1 VAQIQRVTGMQDVLP
16 EDRKYWDAI
25 ERTFISLAG
34 TYGFQRIDLPILEY
48 SELFSRGVG
57 EGSDFFVQKEMYSI
71 SDEGS
76 SSLTLRPEITAGMVR
91 AYLQNGMQN
100 WSQPVKLFTMG
111 PLFRRERPQAGRFRQ
126 HSQCNPEIIGE
137 SDPAADAE
145 IMSLTATLFRR
156 LGYKELKF
164 QVNSTGCGE
173 CRPAY
178 LRRLRQFFNQHQE
191 RLSELDL
198 ERLRRNP
205 LRIFDSKE
213 PGIEE
218 LQDEAPHSLDH
229 ICQDCS
235 DHFQDLLK
243 LLDALGESYEINF
256 RLVRGIDYYTKTVF
270 ELWDASIGAQSALC
284 GGGRYDGLAEA
295 IGGPS
300 APGVGVG
307 IGIER
312 IVLGM
317 KQQGIEVPEADLP
330 ELMFIHFGGE
340 SKVAAVQLAAQLRH
354 AGIGARV
361 TFSRTRRSMKSQ
373 MREAG
378 RHNARWVI
386 IIGDDELAQGK
397 VTVKLMDGGQQH
409 SVDRE
414 SLAEWFAEPRS

>member
-1 VAQIQRVTGMQDVLP
+1 MAQIQRVTGMQDVLP